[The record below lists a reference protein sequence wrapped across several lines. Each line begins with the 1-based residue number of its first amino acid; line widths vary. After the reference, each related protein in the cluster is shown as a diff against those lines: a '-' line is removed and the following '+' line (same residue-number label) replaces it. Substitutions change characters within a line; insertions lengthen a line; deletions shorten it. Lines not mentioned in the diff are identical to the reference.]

1 MPVIA
6 ILRGV
11 EPGEVVEVGD
21 ALFEAGI
28 RIIEVPMNSPEPLA
42 SVRALAE
49 HLGDRC
55 VIGAGAVLSTTEVD
69 QVVDAGGQLIVSPN
83 TEVAVIEGALQ
94 KACVPVP
101 GVATATE
108 ALHAYAHGAR
118 FLKLFPAGTYGT
130 AHVVALRAVLPE
142 NARLLAVGGVAATNA
157 SEWMR
162 AGVGGVGIG
171 TEIYR
176 PGDTAAMVHSKA
188 TAVAEAIA
196 AGND

>member
-49 HLGDRC
+49 HLGDSC
-55 VIGAGAVLSTTEVD
+55 VIGAGTVLSTTEVD

-83 TEVAVIEGALQ
+83 TEVAVIERALQ
-94 KACVPVP
+94 KACIPVP

-108 ALHAYAHGAR
+108 AFLAYAHGAR
-118 FLKLFPAGTYGT
+118 HLKLFPAGTYGT
-130 AHVVALRAVLPE
+130 AHAVALRAVLPDD
-142 NARLLAVGGVAATNA
+142 ARLVAVGGVGAKNAT
-157 SEWMR
+157 EWMR
-162 AGVGGVGIG
+162 AGVSAVGIG
-171 TEIYR
+171 SEIYR
-176 PGDTAAMVHSKA
+176 PGDTAAVVFSRA
-188 TAVAEAIA
+188 AAVAQAIA
-196 AGND
+196 AGNY